1 VPLGWLEPMVCEA
14 VVALGVEG
22 ACTSGAMAEA
32 SGLAEAPEL
41 VTA

>member
-1 VPLGWLEPMVCEA
+1 VVWEV
-14 VVALGVEG
+14 VVAFGVEG
-22 ACTSGAMAEA
+22 AWTSAAMAEA